1 MAADADPHAGQP
13 VEHRGTPLEDAE
25 RAVVLLHGRG
35 ARATGML
42 QFAEDLPSDD
52 TAFVAPQASRATWY
66 PRSFLEPTAENDPH
80 FSSALA
86 LVGDVLE
93 EVTDHVSRERVL
105 LLGFSQGACLASE
118 FVARNPARYG
128 GLVVFSGGRHGPEGT
143 TWDDEDAGDLDG
155 TPVFLGC
162 SDSDPHIPE
171 QRVHDTAAYFESAGA
186 AVTSR
191 IYEGMGHGVNDD
203 ELAVAADM
211 VGDL

>member
-1 MAADADPHAGQP
+1 MSADADPHAGQP
-13 VEHRGTPLEDAE
+13 VEQRGTPLEDAE

-35 ARATGML
+35 ARALGML
-42 QFAEDLPSDD
+42 QFADDLPSEN
-52 TAFVAPQASRATWY
+52 TAFLAPQASRATWY
-66 PRSFLEPTAENDPH
+66 PNSFLEPTTENEPH

-86 LVGDVLE
+86 LVGDVLDD
-93 EVTDHVSRERVL
+93 VTDHVPRERVL

-118 FVARNPARYG
+118 FVARNPGRYG

-143 TWDDEDAGDLDG
+143 TWDDDGDLDG

-171 QRVHDTAAYFESAGA
+171 QRVHDTRDAFESMGA
-186 AVTSR
+186 DVTER

-203 ELAVAADM
+203 ELEFAAGM